1 MLNCFHLN
9 RLASLPQGMKR
20 IFGGYFILW
29 QRFNTQNLNYY
40 RFTGYALPFL
50 VSRDNFRP
58 QARLWHGLILK

>member
-50 VSRDNFRP
+50 ISVPDSQGMARHPSR
-58 QARLWHGLILK
+58 